1 MALPVPS
8 TRRSVCRRGL
18 FFLLATRFLLIP
30 TAVAN
35 SLGHGAL
42 QQDIYLVF
50 PFENAGASPRLD
62 WLGEGLEE
70 LSIQYL
76 SAASQQ
82 VYSHAGRMAELER
95 YGLPASAK
103 LSHAT
108 MLRVAQD
115 LDADF
120 VVLGSF
126 ASDGKTLTIETRV
139 LRLEPPGLLPAVRET
154 GPLESLMDMHNRVIW
169 RSLTASEPSSQVTLA
184 DFSKAQHPPR
194 LDAFELYI
202 RAIRAND
209 DEARIRDLRGASRLE
224 PSWPDPAFELGQT
237 YFGRKDCNSALPWFA
252 RVPSTQAHY
261 LEANFAMGVCRLQ
274 MNQPDRAEQVF
285 VALEQGWGRQGDEEN
300 SSSAADVPEVLND
313 LAIARARQ
321 GKIPAAQNDLR
332 RASQIDP
339 GEDDYPFNLGLLAL
353 RAKDFTAAAKN
364 FREAVERRPDNP
376 DDRAWLIEALE
387 KAGNKTEADQQ
398 REAAAEALGPDAV
411 PAVLAHADADSL
423 ERLERIKTEL
433 DMVALPSEMEPS
445 VPRTASS
452 RASTG
457 VDTPGGHVRRGRQ
470 ELSAGRLD
478 EAEKEFHVALA
489 MDPASATAHRSLAE
503 ISWRRGDLADA
514 VRELQASLGAR
525 DSAVVRTTLARIYLE
540 QKRPDLARAE
550 VERALKLAPNY
561 SEAQKLLERLRNS
574 KPKGGAR

>member
-8 TRRSVCRRGL
+8 ARLFVGL
-18 FFLLATRFLLIP
+18 SFLLAASLFLVP
-30 TAVAN
+30 AH
-35 SLGHGAL
+35 SLGQGAL
-42 QQDIYLVF
+42 QPDTYLVF

-76 SAASQQ
+76 SAAGHQ
-82 VYSHAGRMAELER
+82 VYSHAGRLAELER

-115 LDADF
+115 LDTDF
-120 VVLGSF
+120 VILGSF
-126 ASDGKTLTIETRV
+126 ASDGKTLSIEARV
-139 LRLEPPGLLPAVRET
+139 LRLEPPGLSPAVRET

-169 RSLTASEPSSQVTLA
+169 RLLSASEPSAQITLA
-184 DFSKAQHPPR
+184 NFSKAQHAPR

-202 RAIRAND
+202 RAMLASD

-237 YFGRKDCNSALPWFA
+237 YFARKDCNSALPWFA
-252 RVPSTQAHY
+252 RVPGPHAHY
-261 LEANFAMGVCRLQ
+261 LEANFATGVCRLQ

-285 VALEQGWGRQGDEEN
+285 VALQQGWGDEEN
-300 SSSAADVPEVLND
+300 SGSAADVPEVLND

-321 GKIPAAQNDLR
+321 GKIPAAQSDLR

-339 GEDDYPFNLGLLAL
+339 AEDDYPFNLGLLAL
-353 RAKDFTAAAKN
+353 RVRDFTAAAKN

-376 DDRAWLIEALE
+376 DDRALLIVALE
-387 KAGNKTEADQQ
+387 KAGKRREADDQ
-398 REAAAEALGPDAV
+398 REAAAEALGPDALPTV
-411 PAVLAHADADSL
+411 SADADSL
-423 ERLERIKTEL
+423 TRLERIKTEL
-433 DMVALPSEMEPS
+433 DMVALRSEMEPS
-445 VPRTASS
+445 LSRTSSS
-452 RASTG
+452 RASA
-457 VDTPGGHVRRGRQ
+457 DTPAGHVRRGRQ
-470 ELSAGRLD
+470 ELSAGHLE
-478 EAEKEFHVALA
+478 EAQKEFHAALA
-489 MDPASATAHRSLAE
+489 MDPASATAHRNLAE
-503 ISWRRGDLADA
+503 ISRRRGDLGQA
-514 VRELQASLGAR
+514 VKELEASLAAR

-550 VERALKLAPNY
+550 AQRALKLAPNY
-561 SEAQKLLERLRNS
+561 AEAQKLLERLPNS
-574 KPKGGAR
+574 KLKGGTQ

>member
-8 TRRSVCRRGL
+8 TQLSLFRRGL
-18 FFLLATRFLLIP
+18 FFLWAASFLLMP

-35 SLGHGAL
+35 VLGQGAL

-62 WLGEGLEE
+62 WLSEGLEE

-76 SAASQQ
+76 SAAGQQ
-82 VYSHAGRMAELER
+82 VYSHTGRMAELER

-103 LSHAT
+103 LSRAT

-126 ASDGKTLTIETRV
+126 ASDGKSLTIEARV
-139 LRLEPPGLLPAVRET
+139 LRVEPSLLSLGVRET
-154 GPLESLMDMHNRVIW
+154 GPLDSLMDMHNRVIW
-169 RSLTASEPSSQVTLA
+169 RSLTATQPTAQTTLV

-202 RAIRAND
+202 RAIRASD
-209 DEARIRDLRGASRLE
+209 DEARIRDLRGASHLE
-224 PSWPDPAFELGQT
+224 PDWPDPALELGQT
-237 YFGRKDCNSALPWFA
+237 YFVRKDCNSALPWFA
-252 RVPSTQAHY
+252 RVPSTHAHY
-261 LEANFAMGVCRLQ
+261 LEANFATAVCRLQ
-274 MNQPDRAEQVF
+274 MNQPDRAEQVL
-285 VALEQGWGRQGDEEN
+285 VALEQGWARQGHEGN
-300 SSSAADVPEVLND
+300 TSSAADVPEVLND

-321 GKIPAAQNDLR
+321 GKVTEAQSDLK

-353 RAKDFTAAAKN
+353 RAKDFTAAAKY

-376 DDRAWLIEALE
+376 DDRALLIETLE
-387 KAGNKTEADQQ
+387 KAGKKTEAQQQ
-398 REAAAEALGPDAV
+398 REAAAEALGSDAL

-423 ERLERIKTEL
+423 HRLERIKTEL
-433 DMVALPSEMEPS
+433 DMVALRSEMEPS
-445 VPRTASS
+445 RSRTSS
-452 RASTG
+452 GRATAG
-457 VDTPGGHVRRGRQ
+457 ADTAVGHVRRGRQ
-470 ELSAGRLD
+470 ELSAGRLE
-478 EAEKEFHVALA
+478 EAEKEFHIALTL
-489 MDPASATAHRSLAE
+489 DPASATAHRSLGE
-503 ISWRRGDLADA
+503 IRWRRGDLDHA

-540 QKRPDLARAE
+540 QKRPDLARGE

-561 SEAQKLLERLRNS
+561 SEAQKLLKRLENS
-574 KPKGGAR
+574 SPKEGVR